1 MHTTVATSV
10 VAALFVV
17 LGSGCSTVSYSEDFD
32 RQAPVPSSG
41 TWAWK
46 PLTTGQQQSLAA
58 ISPFL
63 QRRVERAVE
72 REVEHPIGRIPIE
85 ER

>member
-17 LGSGCSTVSYSEDFD
+17 LGSGCSSISYSEDFD

-41 TWAWK
+41 TWA
-46 PLTTGQQQSLAA
+46 
-58 ISPFL
+58 
-63 QRRVERAVE
+63 
-72 REVEHPIGRIPIE
+72 
-85 ER
+85 